1 MSASVTE
8 SHVSANPGSYM
19 PVQLQCKSSMGTY
32 SLICS
37 LTSIGL
43 YNVGEERY
51 EWQQRI
57 K

>member
-8 SHVSANPGSYM
+8 SHVSANPGSDM
-19 PVQLQCKSSMGTY
+19 PVQLQCASSMGTY

-43 YNVGEERY
+43 YNIDEERY
-51 EWQQRI
+51 EWQQQI
-57 K
+57 P

>member
-1 MSASVTE
+1 MSDSVTE
-8 SHVSANPGSYM
+8 SHVSANVGSDM

-37 LTSIGL
+37 LTFIGL

-51 EWQQRI
+51 EWRQQI
-57 K
+57 T